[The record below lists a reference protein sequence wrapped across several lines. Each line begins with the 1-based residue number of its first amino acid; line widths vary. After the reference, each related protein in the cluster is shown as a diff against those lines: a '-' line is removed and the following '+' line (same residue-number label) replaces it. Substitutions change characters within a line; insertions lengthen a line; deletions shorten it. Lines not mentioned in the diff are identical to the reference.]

1 MYETS
6 AVQANIDFMYR
17 ATQKSDVSSW
27 SDKTRPIIW
36 MSDQPSQ
43 FYEKQ
48 KSKQHTSSNFS
59 RILFISSKILP
70 HKNNWSLWRLYVR
83 CLAFSNTFSHHQDVL
98 LSESLS
104 YFAYKRFNVIVLF
117 IRSFLYVKLCLGI
130 TKLYI

>member
-1 MYETS
+1 MKRRLFKQTLIS
-6 AVQANIDFMYR
+6 CIV
-17 ATQKSDVSSW
+17 
-27 SDKTRPIIW
+27 RPKRVTYQVGQIKPDLSFECQINR
-36 MSDQPSQ
+36 PSL
-43 FYEKQ
+43 FEKQ